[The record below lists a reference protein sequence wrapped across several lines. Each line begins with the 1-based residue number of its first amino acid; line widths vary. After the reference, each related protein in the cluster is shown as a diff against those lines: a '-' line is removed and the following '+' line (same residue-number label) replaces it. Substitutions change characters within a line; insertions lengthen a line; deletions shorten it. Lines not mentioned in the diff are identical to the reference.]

1 MPELRNNFD
10 LFCELTSIRGLQR
23 IKKAPTFFGRV
34 IWSAFVIAM
43 TLSLFITI
51 GFLARDFLSYNTAWH
66 ARTIIG
72 DKANFPAITV
82 CAHNPFSLEA
92 NTIWKK
98 NEILT
103 PTGFNKRLSEIT
115 LEFIKHDKLE
125 YASVMLLDSTE
136 NYYANL
142 RPNESQTLSHQTDM
156 FPHCMVTAD
165 GVRILAENC
174 AVEADTGFTKRYFS
188 HPRYFNCW
196 TLETAANHSTRET
209 VRLTL
214 LIRLVPSVEIDEA
227 KNNFIM
233 DTFSRGEGVKL
244 VVHESGTYPEIDKDG
259 INVQP
264 GRMNELSFQT
274 IKWVRLQT
282 PIAPCLED
290 PKPIFDMGSTY
301 TYRLTQC
308 LDSILQN
315 ISINSCGCLN
325 SEWPRTVDS
334 ALVNTKIPYCS
345 ALPKDPKNPDSLKD
359 MVERL
364 TCAGDLLHRVK
375 ELKEEA
381 IRQRNCI
388 SACSYYTY
396 PVSASITS
404 WKPMP
409 EKLNYFTEKCQRVES
424 LQNNPQQKEKF
435 IRYLERTLNSSSADI
450 NSSTIT
456 SLSSKFAKNFENEG
470 LYTYISLVRTS
481 YDTTLQEERLI
492 FDFYILISRVGGLC
506 SIFVGLTAAFLVE
519 LIEFIYLVCRQYK
532 KQDSNVK
539 KKDMELGQT
548 ENNEINLQGMTKQ
561 NTLAT
566 ESVNSKYECPEKEKL
581 NNEG

>member
-1 MPELRNNFD
+1 MSEIRKHFD

-72 DKANFPAITV
+72 DKTNFPAITV

-92 NTIWKK
+92 NMIWKQ
-98 NEILT
+98 NDILT

-125 YASVMLLDSTE
+125 YASVILLDSTE
-136 NYYANL
+136 NYFANL
-142 RPNESQTLSHQTDM
+142 RPNESRNLSHQTDM

-196 TLETAANHSTRET
+196 TLETAANQSTKET

-214 LIRLVPSVEIDEA
+214 LIKLVPSIQIDEA
-227 KNNFIM
+227 KSNFIM

-244 VVHESGTYPEIDKDG
+244 VVHESGTYPEIDKHG

-274 IKWVRLQT
+274 IKW
-282 PIAPCLED
+282 
-290 PKPIFDMGSTY
+290 
-301 TYRLTQC
+301 
-308 LDSILQN
+308 
-315 ISINSCGCLN
+315 
-325 SEWPRTVDS
+325 WPRTVDS

-345 ALPKDPKNPDSLKD
+345 ALPKNPKDPNSLKD

-375 ELKEEA
+375 EIKEEA
-381 IRQRNCI
+381 IRKRNCI
-388 SACSYYTY
+388 SACSFYTY

-409 EKLNYFTEKCQRVES
+409 EKLNYFTEKCKRVES
-424 LQNNPQQKEKF
+424 LQNNPEQKEQF
-435 IRYLERTLNSSSADI
+435 IRYLERTINSSSVEL
-450 NSSTIT
+450 NSNRLT
-456 SLSSKFAKNFENEG
+456 SVSSKFAKNFADEG

-519 LIEFIYLVCRQYK
+519 LIEFIYLVCRQYRK
-532 KQDSNVK
+532 HSSNGK
-539 KKDMELGQT
+539 KKDMELAQM
-548 ENNEINLQGMTKQ
+548 ERNEIAYRELTKQ
-561 NTLAT
+561 NPLTT
-566 ESVNSKYECPEKEKL
+566 EEANSTKLECPETEKL
-581 NNEG
+581 NNEE

>member
-1 MPELRNNFD
+1 MSGIRSNFD
-10 LFCELTSIRGLQR
+10 LFCELTSIRGVQR

-51 GFLARDFLSYNTAWH
+51 GFLARDFLSYSTAWH

-72 DKANFPAITV
+72 DKTNFPAITV

-92 NTIWKK
+92 NKIWKR

-115 LEFIKHDKLE
+115 LEFIRHDKLE

-136 NYYANL
+136 NYFANL
-142 RPNESQTLSHQTDM
+142 RPNESRNLSHQTDM

-196 TLETAANHSTRET
+196 TLETTANQSTKET

-214 LIRLVPSVEIDEA
+214 LIKLVPSIEIDEA
-227 KNNFIM
+227 KHNFIM

-244 VVHESGTYPEIDKDG
+244 VVHESGTYPEIDKHG

-282 PIAPCLED
+282 PIAPCLEN
-290 PKPIFDMGSTY
+290 PEPIFDMGNKY

-334 ALVNTKIPYCS
+334 SLVNTKIPYCS
-345 ALPKDPKNPDSLKD
+345 ALPKDPKDPNSLKV

-375 ELKEEA
+375 EIKEEA
-381 IRQRNCI
+381 IRQRDCI

-396 PVSASITS
+396 PISASITS
-404 WKPMP
+404 WKPIP
-409 EKLNYFTEKCQRVES
+409 EKLNYFTEKCQRVEN
-424 LQNNPQQKEKF
+424 LQNNPRQKENF
-435 IRYLERTLNSSSADI
+435 IRYLERTLNSSSADLHS
-450 NSSTIT
+450 NRMNTLPNT
-456 SLSSKFAKNFENEG
+456 FAQNFADEG

-519 LIEFIYLVCRQYK
+519 LIEFIYLVCK
-532 KQDSNVK
+532 HHSKQASRAE
-539 KKDMELGQT
+539 KKDVELIQAENMEIVRRGT
-548 ENNEINLQGMTKQ
+548 IKQ
-561 NTLAT
+561 NPLAT
-566 ESVNSKYECPEKEKL
+566 EGLNSSH
-581 NNEG
+581 